1 MTFII
6 IVFLGTALLFYTLL
20 GGADYGAGILELFTG
35 KRGVDLISKAIAPV
49 WEANHVWLIIV
60 VVILFMAF
68 PPVYTTVTTVLHI
81 PLLILLIGIIFR
93 GASFTFRYYDIQE
106 EKIQNIYTAFFKISS
121 LFTPFF
127 LGVSLGAVILGR
139 ITLDMSQGF
148 YRVFMHP
155 WLNVFCF
162 SLGLFVVI
170 LFAFLA
176 ALYLLGEAKERDDI
190 ALFQKYSKYLLV
202 ALVVSGGAVFLA
214 GELDSFHLLREFAQ
228 SPVSIASV
236 IAATILIPLLW
247 INVNRHNAPWIRL
260 AAGAQT
266 FFVLLGWFAIQYP
279 TLVNIDGGDDIAVA
293 NAKAPDSTLLQ
304 LIIALVV
311 GLAVVIPA
319 LAYLFKVFKF
329 QEKGPAVD

>member
-214 GELDSFHLLREFAQ
+214 GELDSFHLL
-228 SPVSIASV
+228 
-236 IAATILIPLLW
+236 
-247 INVNRHNAPWIRL
+247 
-260 AAGAQT
+260 
-266 FFVLLGWFAIQYP
+266 
-279 TLVNIDGGDDIAVA
+279 
-293 NAKAPDSTLLQ
+293 
-304 LIIALVV
+304 
-311 GLAVVIPA
+311 
-319 LAYLFKVFKF
+319 
-329 QEKGPAVD
+329 